1 MPAVMQ
7 LSLVILLC
15 TLAALHGWSPSG
27 GVVSAANIRTTTEAA
42 KNSSDEHVESLL
54 RCSFQILKTSID
66 IRRRLCSNDS
76 SCIRYG
82 DCCFD
87 AAVAPNSTSKK
98 DTTCVP
104 VLDHKGVRHKIMMVI
119 RCNDSWPEDEVRK
132 GCEDAGAKNDT
143 FFRIPATS
151 TSGYTYSN
159 GFCALCN
166 YDIESWV
173 FWTTSFF
180 ESKQE
185 TFELHEG
192 SLKNTL
198 RYCTA
203 RENYT
208 DLCGGVEGNVFE
220 EAESMCKLYLEPV
233 RLNYTGKTYK
243 NVYCALCNQVDITS
257 LVCHPAERA
266 SIADTADSHNESS
279 GFKHISVEKLA
290 SNATSCAAWFN
301 DKCYINGTVYR
312 YKENMTA
319 SNATDAAGDGS
330 YTYTYQHYLIM
341 VCIGLSL
348 FFLLMKGVTYAVF
361 SASRNFASR
370 CNLCLSATLFFT
382 QLIYIL
388 ASYLD
393 VPNDVCVVSSVFQH
407 FGFVA
412 TFAWTTVLSFD
423 MWRNISS
430 MRVSARSDKT
440 LLLYGAVAWGAP
452 FLFVAACCG
461 LNWGAPWSPYSPAYG
476 QYYCFFGKY
485 RPYIAFFLVPMGVL
499 LAVDMGFYA
508 HIIVYVRRTKD
519 FRKGKVSNS
528 GGGEQP
534 SDAALFFKLAL
545 IMGAAWFLGLLN
557 FINSSVIQVLTS
569 ILNGLQGV
577 YLFFGFQDYKYYVAA
592 IKARNKNEKRT
603 LSSTASNSSAA
614 TDAPS
619 VSDVPAASANGER
632 QRGVRL
638 PMDNFHDRTK

>member
-1 MPAVMQ
+1 MHI
-7 LSLVILLC
+7 SLIILLC
-15 TLAALHGWSPSG
+15 ALAALHGWSPSG
-27 GVVSAANIRTTTEAA
+27 TVVSAANITTPKEPA
-42 KNSSDEHVESLL
+42 KNSSDEHIESLL
-54 RCSFQILKTSID
+54 RCSSQVLKTSTD

-76 SCIRYG
+76 SCTRYG

-87 AAVAPNSTSKK
+87 ADVAPNITSKK

-104 VLDHKGVRHKIMMVI
+104 IFDYNGVRRKVMMVT
-119 RCNDSWPEDEVRK
+119 RCNNSWPEDEIRK
-132 GCEDAGAKNDT
+132 GCEDDGVKNET
-143 FFRIPATS
+143 FHRIPATS

-166 YDIESWV
+166 YDSEGWV
-173 FWTTSFF
+173 FWTASSV
-180 ESKQE
+180 ESRKAM
-185 TFELHEG
+185 FELHED
-192 SLKNTL
+192 SLKKKL

-203 RENYT
+203 RENYS
-208 DLCGGVEGNVFE
+208 DVCGDVDGNAFKELENLCKF
-220 EAESMCKLYLEPV
+220 YLEPV
-233 RLNYTGKTYK
+233 RLKYTGRTYK

-257 LVCHPAERA
+257 LVCYPTATA
-266 SIADTADSHNESS
+266 SIPGAADSRNESS
-279 GFKHISVEKLA
+279 AFKHIGVEKLT

-301 DKCYINGTVYR
+301 GKCYINQTVYR
-312 YKENMTA
+312 YKENASA
-319 SNATDAAGDGS
+319 SNTADAAGDGS

-341 VCIGLSL
+341 VCIALSL

-361 SASRNFASR
+361 SAARNFSSR

-382 QLIYIL
+382 QLVYIL

-407 FGFVA
+407 FGFIA

-430 MRVSARSDKT
+430 MRVATRSDKT
-440 LLLYGAVAWGAP
+440 LLLYGAVAWGTP

-508 HIIVYVRRTKD
+508 HIIIYVRRTKD

-528 GGGEQP
+528 GGADQP
-534 SDAALFFKLAL
+534 SDTALFFKLAL

-592 IKARNKNEKRT
+592 LKARNKNEKRT
-603 LSSTASNSSAA
+603 LSSTASSSSVV
-614 TDAPS
+614 TDVHS
-619 VSDVPAASANGER
+619 VSDVPATSADGGR
-632 QRGVRL
+632 QRGVKL
-638 PMDNFHDRTK
+638 SMDNFSRTK